1 MKLENTPVSPKKREK
16 NISNLHLGP
25 MCSQAFMFRWK
36 LTGWSFL
43 THPPTTRLCWKWK
56 WNRVGKLEPRR
67 GGGGG
72 LRGLLPCREV
82 KAQGWGRGGIKPR
95 ENLVGFRDCGF
106 KYVLEIVH
114 SVSGEEDEYDEE
126 LFFWILVRTTSRMLW
141 FGGWWVWK
149 EMFEPP

>member
-1 MKLENTPVSPKKREK
+1 MKP
-16 NISNLHLGP
+16 G
-25 MCSQAFMFRWK
+25 WK
-36 LTGWSFL
+36 AGT
-43 THPPTTRLCWKWK
+43 KA
-56 WNRVGKLEPRR
+56 

-126 LFFWILVRTTSRMLW
+126 LFFLILVRTTSRMLW
-141 FGGWWVWK
+141 FGGL
-149 EMFEPP
+149 